1 MILPISLLLFG
12 WGLQESI
19 GGLALPIVAAFWAG
33 VGLMGTFNALNTYTA
48 GTLSLKNMY
57 LVVVLIFS
65 RGKSGQKSRS
75 HLRQI
80 HSPIYVWSW

>member
-1 MILPISLLLFG
+1 MILPISMLLLG

-48 GTLSLKNMY
+48 GTSPPIMNMWMGY
-57 LVVVLIFS
+57 ANT
-65 RGKSGQKSRS
+65 
-75 HLRQI
+75 
-80 HSPIYVWSW
+80 

>member
-48 GTLSLKNMY
+48 GTLTPLK
-57 LVVVLIFS
+57 
-65 RGKSGQKSRS
+65 Q
-75 HLRQI
+75 
-80 HSPIYVWSW
+80 YVFGGCTD

>member
-1 MILPISLLLFG
+1 MILPISLLLLG

-48 GTLSLKNMY
+48 G
-57 LVVVLIFS
+57 
-65 RGKSGQKSRS
+65 
-75 HLRQI
+75 
-80 HSPIYVWSW
+80 IYP

>member
-48 GTLSLKNMY
+48 GISTSDDDFFESNAD
-57 LVVVLIFS
+57 
-65 RGKSGQKSRS
+65 G
-75 HLRQI
+75 
-80 HSPIYVWSW
+80 